1 MDEQAKLSRRSMLR
15 STALL
20 AGGTLGAAVIQVK
33 PAYAQKAGK
42 EAVKY
47 QDSPKDGQKCSDCLQ
62 FTPPDG
68 CKVVEGKISPNAW
81 CAVFVA
87 KPKS

>member
-15 STALL
+15 SAALL
-20 AGGTLGAAVIQVK
+20 AGGTLAAAVIQVK

-47 QDSPKDGQKCSDCLQ
+47 QDSPKDGQKCSDCLYFQ
-62 FTPPDG
+62 APGSCAVGDG
-68 CKVVEGKISPNAW
+68 TISPTGWGSLYN
-81 CAVFVA
+81 
-87 KPKS
+87 KNK

>member
-15 STALL
+15 GVALL
-20 AGGTLGAAVIQVK
+20 AGGTVAAGVIQVK

-47 QDSPKDGQKCSDCLQ
+47 RIRIRRRMGR
-62 FTPPDG
+62 
-68 CKVVEGKISPNAW
+68 NAAIA
-81 CAVFVA
+81 CIFRRRAVA
-87 KPKS
+87 P